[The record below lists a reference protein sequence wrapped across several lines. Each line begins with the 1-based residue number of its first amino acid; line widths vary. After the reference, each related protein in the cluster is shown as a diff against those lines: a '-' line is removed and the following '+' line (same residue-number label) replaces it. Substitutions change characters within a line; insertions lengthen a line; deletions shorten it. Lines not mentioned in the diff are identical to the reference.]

1 MQLAAGRCWFSDE
14 GYLPYNQPR
23 MDQRNDDQEHVVS
36 PAEGNELAGEALTAS
51 VRTLAVTPEEEPAV
65 RAAVAGEPARKG
77 FDLPPPA
84 AFSESDDRITF
95 YAPLTGFFAACKGVS
110 TGSKHPVIF
119 INIGTGEVALTVQLD
134 ERVDG
139 EHILVDRGATILAI
153 HTRHRFDMWS
163 LTDQKFLYS
172 IPAMYP
178 KVAYFSSD
186 GSKLVF
192 DDNKV
197 ARKRVN
203 VVQTDAATMLWS
215 SEVEYDGQ
223 YLSKGHSV
231 TSCFSASNEHLVILF
246 TDYVQDERNNYLD
259 RVTLRFY
266 TSTSGVVDQTTVVFP
281 FSADTVHPGTSDT
294 AVIVTGAQFKQLGVV
309 LVGSNLTATRIVLIP
324 TSILPIQSRNG
335 SRFIRLGPSNT
346 LIVSLNDQFK
356 ATVVSYDCRLEGSSS
371 DSSRTGVDAVRKV
384 SDIVLAKPFNGF
396 DKFAV
401 QSSTNRMAVG
411 FSPVPATWST
421 LREIHCYD
429 LAGGTLLDIFRSP
442 AVVADVGVAED
453 GNVIL
458 L

>member
-1 MQLAAGRCWFSDE
+1 
-14 GYLPYNQPR
+14 
-23 MDQRNDDQEHVVS
+23 MDQRNDDQEHV
-36 PAEGNELAGEALTAS
+36 EGNELAGEALTAA

-65 RAAVAGEPARKG
+65 RAAMVGEPARKG
-77 FDLPPPA
+77 FDFPPPA
-84 AFSESDDRITF
+84 GSSESDDRITF

-139 EHILVDRGATILAI
+139 EHILVDRGATMLAI
-153 HTRHRFDMWS
+153 HNRHRFDMWS
-163 LTDQKFLYS
+163 LTDQKFLYG

-197 ARKRVN
+197 AHKRVN

-266 TSTSGVVDQTTVVFP
+266 TSATGVVEQTTVVFP

-309 LVGSNLTATRIVLIP
+309 LVGSDLTATRIVLIP

-346 LIVSLNDQFK
+346 LIVSLNDQLK
-356 ATVVSYDCRLEGSSS
+356 ATVISYDCRKDGPNS
-371 DSSRTGVDAVRKV
+371 DSNSTEVAIVRKV
-384 SDIVLAKPFNGF
+384 SDIVLAKPFNCF
-396 DKFAV
+396 DRFAV
-401 QSSTNRMAVG
+401 QSSTNRLAVG
-411 FSPVPATWST
+411 FSPVPKMWSN
-421 LREIHCYD
+421 LKQVHCFD
-429 LAGGTLLDIFRSP
+429 LGSGALLDVFESP
-442 AVVADVGVAED
+442 SIVADVGVAED
-453 GNVIL
+453 CSVIL